1 MKKGIHCSRGVKEVP
16 EHPCLEWV
24 ATSQDDLY
32 RDVSRRL
39 ITMRKVKEYRVELR
53 EEYKKHTRSM
63 VYPMWIFIKL
73 FVAIREE

>member
-1 MKKGIHCSRGVKEVP
+1 MLTNRHGHREVP

-39 ITMRKVKEYRVELR
+39 ITMKKVKKYEKMKQEK
-53 EEYKKHTRSM
+53 YKKATRESIAKYQISYTTLAQDL
-63 VYPMWIFIKL
+63 VN
-73 FVAIREE
+73 EST

>member
-53 EEYKKHTRSM
+53 EEYKKHTRDSI
-63 VYPMWIFIKL
+63 VKYGLSCVDIH
-73 FVAIREE
+73 

>member
-1 MKKGIHCSRGVKEVP
+1 MKEVP

-39 ITMRKVKEYRVELR
+39 ITMRKVKEYRVERR
-53 EEYKKHTRSM
+53 EEYKRETRKSI
-63 VYPMWIFIKL
+63 VKYNISYVDIH
-73 FVAIREE
+73 